1 MPVKKVKTHSRPRV
15 HHPRAASEAT
25 SYSPPTQYGHF
36 KSHRQIKLVLL
47 GAQEEMI
54 TAVACLLINVQGPGL
69 HQAGNT
75 VRVSSGWTRQSL
87 SQAACLPRRDDST
100 RWGHRFPHCST
111 GGNWSTSPSS
121 VLSCSPRAKLSLY
134 RSRTFSCNRG
144 LQVRISPGVPSV
156 GHSLDSAGG
165 MDLVYP
171 CLPML
176 SPLTWD
182 RKEFLLQVMPG
193 LQTRGAEVALLC
205 PNWGSRTRG
214 VLWSLP
220 CLPSVDW
227 PAA

>member
-47 GAQEEMI
+47 GAQEEMM

-100 RWGHRFPHCST
+100 RWVIGSPTAPQEETGPLHPALCSAAPLEQSSAYT
-111 GGNWSTSPSS
+111 EAAPS
-121 VLSCSPRAKLSLY
+121 
-134 RSRTFSCNRG
+134 
-144 LQVRISPGVPSV
+144 
-156 GHSLDSAGG
+156 
-165 MDLVYP
+165 
-171 CLPML
+171 
-176 SPLTWD
+176 
-182 RKEFLLQVMPG
+182 
-193 LQTRGAEVALLC
+193 
-205 PNWGSRTRG
+205 
-214 VLWSLP
+214 
-220 CLPSVDW
+220 PSVDW